1 MNSTPRWEL
10 TGIAASP
17 GIAIGKAYIHRVEP
31 LVIGPRRVAQSR
43 VPEEVERF
51 LNALRQV
58 GDEIR
63 RTRRVVEMEHG
74 SDLALIFDAQ
84 LAMLEDVQIKDVTV
98 EKIEREQLAAERAF
112 ASTMAKLKESF
123 ERIED
128 EYLRARITDVRDIE
142 HQVLA
147 WLAEGELQGLRSL
160 RSNTVVVARDLA
172 PSEAAHLGR
181 RLVKGVVLDG
191 GGATSHTSIIARSL
205 GLPAVVGTE
214 RASREIQ
221 PGDLVVVDGNEGV
234 VHVRPD
240 RDTLRHYS
248 NELRRQL
255 RRQRE
260 LSTRRDLPAVTLDGV
275 EVTLLANLDL
285 PQETQMAVDN
295 GAAGVG
301 MFRTEF
307 LYLGYALPTEDEQ
320 VAAYGQIV
328 EAMAPRPVTIRTI
341 DLGGDKLAHAVEST
355 PEANPFLG
363 WRGIRMCLD
372 TPDLFKTQLRAIL
385 RAGASGEVQIL
396 LPMISSIEEIRQTR
410 QMVEEARQEL
420 KSLGRDI
427 PDECKIGVMI
437 EVPSAAIM
445 ADHFA
450 QEADFFSLGTNDLVQ
465 YTLAVDRGTGRVSP
479 LYEPLHPAVLRLIRT
494 VIDSGC
500 RHNIPVSICGEMA
513 GDPQVT
519 AVLLG
524 LGLRILS
531 MGAGSI
537 AELREVVRNIRLSE
551 ARELAEEC
559 LEMDSATAVRERVQA
574 AAANTGAAPRQTA
587 R

>member
-1 MNSTPRWEL
+1 VKSIPHQEL
-10 TGIAASP
+10 TGIGASP

-31 LVIGPRRVAQSR
+31 IVMGPKRIAQSR
-43 VPEEVERF
+43 VPQEVDRF

-63 RTRRVVEMEHG
+63 RTRRMVEMEHG

-84 LAMLEDVQIKDVTV
+84 LAMLEDAQIKDVTV
-98 EKIEREQLAAERAF
+98 ERIEGEQLAAERAF
-112 ASTMAKLKESF
+112 ESTMVEIKESF
-123 ERIED
+123 ERIEN

-221 PGDLVVVDGNEGV
+221 PGDLIIVDGNEGV
-234 VHVRPD
+234 VLVRPG
-240 RDTLRHYS
+240 RDALRHYS

-260 LSTRRDLPAVTLDGV
+260 LSTHRDLPAVTLDGV

-285 PQETQMAVDN
+285 PQETQMAVDS

-320 VAAYGQIV
+320 VAAYRQIV
-328 EAMAPRPVTIRTI
+328 KAMTPRPVTIRTI
-341 DLGGDKLAHAVEST
+341 DLGGDKLAHAVETT

-372 TPDLFKTQLRAIL
+372 TPELFKTQLRAIL
-385 RAGASGEVQIL
+385 RSGASGEVQIL
-396 LPMISSIEEIRQTR
+396 LPMISSVEEVRRTR

-420 KSLGRDI
+420 RAQGRSI
-427 PDECKIGVMI
+427 SGECKIGVMV

-445 ADHFA
+445 ADHLA

-479 LYEPLHPAVLRLIRT
+479 LYDPLHPAVLKLIKM
-494 VIDSGC
+494 VIESGC
-500 RHNIPVSICGEMA
+500 RHRIPVSICGEMA
-513 GDPQVT
+513 GDPLVT
-519 AVLLG
+519 VVLLG

-531 MGAGSI
+531 MGSGSI
-537 AELREVVRNIRLSE
+537 AEVREVVRQIRLTA
-551 ARELAEEC
+551 ARDLAEEC
-559 LEMDSATAVRERVQA
+559 LELDSAAAVRQRVQA
-574 AAANTGAAPRQTA
+574 AAPHAGGAPR
-587 R
+587 

>member
-1 MNSTPRWEL
+1 VTPCRHQKHA
-10 TGIAASP
+10 GIAASP

-31 LVIGPRRVAQSR
+31 QLIGPKRVAQSR
-43 VPEEVERF
+43 VPEEIDRF

-84 LAMLEDVQIKDVTV
+84 LAMLEDIQIKDATV
-98 EKIEREQLAAERAF
+98 ERIEGDLLTAEHAF
-112 ASTMAKLKESF
+112 ESIMVALKESF
-123 ERIED
+123 EQIED

-147 WLAEGELQGLRSL
+147 WLSEGELQGLRSL
-160 RSNTVVVARDLA
+160 RSNTIVVARDLA

-221 PGDLVVVDGNEGV
+221 PGDLVIIDGNEGV
-234 VHVRPD
+234 VLVRPG

-260 LSTRRDLPAVTLDGV
+260 LSTHRDLPAVTLDGA

-307 LYLGYALPTEDEQ
+307 LYMGYALPTESEQ
-320 VAAYGQIV
+320 LAAYRQIV
-328 EAMAPRPVTIRTI
+328 KAMAPRPVIIRTI

-372 TPDLFKTQLRAIL
+372 EPELFKTQLRAIL
-385 RAGASGEVQIL
+385 RAGSSGEVQIL
-396 LPMISSIEEIRQTR
+396 LPMISSVEEIRRTR
-410 QMVEEARQEL
+410 QLVAEARQEL
-420 KSLGRDI
+420 ESRGRDV
-427 PDECKIGVMI
+427 PGDCEIGVMI

-445 ADHFA
+445 ADHLA
-450 QEADFFSLGTNDLVQ
+450 READFFSLGTNDLVQ

-479 LYEPLHPAVLRLIRT
+479 LFDPLHPAVLRLIKMVT
-494 VIDSGC
+494 DSGC
-500 RHNIPVSICGEMA
+500 RHDIPVSICGEMA

-519 AVLLG
+519 VVLLG

-531 MGAGSI
+531 MGSGSI
-537 AELREVVRNIRLSE
+537 AEVREEVRRIRLTE
-551 ARELAEEC
+551 ARDLADEC
-559 LEMDSATAVRERVQA
+559 LQMDSATAVRQRVQA
-574 AAANTGAAPRQTA
+574 GAP
-587 R
+587 